1 MYNHIYIVFVAENK
15 YRELIRNFAQHKGFA
30 KKRSNRENSEIL
42 QINAVLSVNAKLKKR
57 ERESK
62 SANDR
67 VDVAF
72 LDERETS
79 RKLALL
85 LRFNAKSTRMNT
97 KGLRIHKRLRE

>member
-1 MYNHIYIVFVAENK
+1 MRV
-15 YRELIRNFAQHKGFA
+15 LL

-42 QINAVLSVNAKLKKR
+42 QINTVLSVNAKLNK

-72 LDERETS
+72 LNERETS